1 MKAVEVPKMMDGK
14 DKERAGGLELYR
26 LVRTIS
32 GKGVGR
38 GQFSEALRAVAVD
51 DFGLIHAVGDSHV
64 KVFEAADTVQHFC
77 ATERPGFCIAFKED
91 GTVYVGE
98 PGQIEKF
105 ERSGKRI
112 SAWRDEERLSL
123 VTAIGFLREFVIV
136 ADARDRCLRRFD
148 RQGQWINDIG
158 KDNRTK
164 GFLVPNGYLDFDID
178 PDGVIH
184 AVNPGKHRIER
195 YSLTGELLGFW
206 GRFGTRR
213 PEDFGGCCNPTNLA
227 LTREGHIVVTEKA
240 GPRVKVYD
248 SEGKLLALV
257 GSEAF
262 DANCKNMDVA
272 ADAKGWLYVV
282 DTVRLTI
289 SVFAPEASGA

>member
-1 MKAVEVPKMMDGK
+1 MMDGK
-14 DKERAGGLELYR
+14 DKERAGGLGSYR

-32 GKGVGR
+32 GKGAGR
-38 GQFSEALRAVAVD
+38 GQFSEVLRAVAVD
-51 DFGLIHAVGDSHV
+51 DAGSVYAVGDSHV
-64 KVFEAADTVQHFC
+64 KVFDGAGDLKHSW
-77 ATERPGFCIAFKED
+77 ATERPGFCIAFDE
-91 GTVYVGE
+91 GGAVYVGE

-112 SAWRDEERLSL
+112 SVWKDEERLSL
-123 VTAIGFLREFVIV
+123 VTAIGFSGEFVLV
-136 ADARDRCLRRFD
+136 ADARGRCLRRFD
-148 RQGQWINDIG
+148 RQGQWINNIG

-164 GFLVPNGYLDFDID
+164 GFLVPNGYLDFNID
-178 PDGVIH
+178 AGGIIV
-184 AVNPGKHRIER
+184 VLNPGKHRIER

-240 GPRVKVYD
+240 GPRLKVYD
-248 SEGKLLALV
+248 AEGKLLALV

-272 ADAKGWLYVV
+272 ADAKGCLYVV

-289 SVFAPEASGA
+289 SVFAPETSGA